1 MRSLADAIRLL
12 RAAPR
17 HADGLRALARAIG
30 FPAPRVVPAHTA
42 RALGRPDGGVERA
55 VRDDGTAAL
64 LLHDLPAAAWR
75 EAIAR
80 AAATLDRTHDPRRW
94 LLLARTDDATHVVVA
109 TWLAAPRAPRIAA
122 LAVRHDAILDADAQ
136 SLLALAATLAHPVAE
151 PSAVALR
158 WHELLGR
165 TAVTRRVFVQLEAR
179 VLALADAWTGR
190 IGDED
195 RRTLAI
201 VTTAR
206 LLFLKFLEAKGWLD
220 GDRDFLARHAHAVL
234 ASGGGLWRRLC
245 CPLTFGTLNTPPAR
259 RAAAA
264 RAFGAVPFL
273 NGGLFARTALEDACR
288 RPACDDAPLAAL
300 LLDVLARHRFTAREE
315 AHAWSEAAVDP
326 DMLGRT
332 FEALMHPASRRGS
345 GTFYTPAPLA
355 HELVH
360 DALAR
365 TLARTDLPLDDTRA
379 ALAGTPPADAAL
391 RHALA
396 TRAATLR
403 CLDPACGSGSLLVT
417 ALEAL
422 ATLRHACGD
431 ARALHAIRRD
441 VLAHSIFG
449 VDIAP
454 LAVWLTELRCWLAL
468 VLDDE
473 TADPRRVTPL
483 PNLDHNIRAGDALAG
498 PPFGTPVTG
507 ARGIAT
513 LRTRYLRASG
523 TAKRALARRLDAAE
537 RAIARAHADARV
549 ATLVHERRELLA
561 TARARTLFGHR
572 TGLDPAAR
580 RTLATCRTALAD
592 ARRQQRAL
600 ATGAP
605 LPFAF
610 ATHFA
615 DAAHAG
621 GFDLIVGNPPW
632 VRPHRTD
639 ATTRATLRTHFAA
652 LSRTADR
659 AAFGAQP
666 DVAAAFTLR
675 ALELLRPHGIL
686 ALALPAKLWRS
697 LAGGALRARLL
708 ADTTP
713 LALADF
719 GDDPAGFAAA
729 VYPSTL
735 VARRLAPES
744 PMRTRPAPSRDASAR
759 NVTSLEVRPLD
770 AGSLGVGSRDVGPLD
785 ARALHA
791 PSIDAPS
798 LDATARDATGTLR
811 HFAVPL
817 ARLGHPADP
826 HAPWRLVPTAVRD
839 AADALADAGT
849 RWLDAPLPP
858 PTLGLKTGCNAAFL
872 VDSHAL
878 PPDLRPFA
886 RPALR
891 GDGVAPWATPPRGQH
906 LVLPL
911 DDDAAPLASLP
922 TGIARHLAP
931 HEHALR
937 ARADLK
943 PRDPWWTL
951 FRTDLVARG
960 GWRVCWADIA
970 RSLRATLLPPQS
982 TTVPLN
988 SCYGVRC
995 TDAIDALALLALLNA
1010 PLASAFLALVAEP
1023 ARGGF
1028 LRFLGFTT
1036 TTLPL
1041 PDWDR
1046 ARHLLAPIAARARR
1060 GDAPAPRTLHDATLA
1075 AYGLRHAT
1083 VAPLLDWA
1091 TDTRRA
1097 PVAP

>member
-1 MRSLADAIRLL
+1 MYDRAMRSLADAITLL
-12 RAAPR
+12 RAAHR
-17 HADGLRALARAIG
+17 HADGLHALAQSLG
-30 FPAPRVVPAHTA
+30 FPAPRTVPAPTA
-42 RALGRPDGGVERA
+42 RALGRPNGTVHRA
-55 VRDDGTAAL
+55 VRDDGTATL
-64 LLHDLPAAAWR
+64 VLHDLPATTWR
-75 EAIAR
+75 DTIAR
-80 AAATLDRTHDPRRW
+80 TAATLDRTHDPRRW
-94 LLLARTDDATHVVVA
+94 LLLARTDDGTLVVVA
-109 TWLAAPRAPRIAA
+109 TWLAAPRGPRIAA
-122 LAVRHDAILDADAQ
+122 LAVRHDEILDADAQ
-136 SLLALAATLAHPVAE
+136 SLLALAATLAHPVADA
-151 PSAVALR
+151 STAALR

-165 TAVTRRVFVQLEAR
+165 TAVTRRVFLQLESR
-179 VLALADAWTGR
+179 VLTLADAWTGR
-190 IGDED
+190 ITDED

-206 LLFLKFLEAKGWLD
+206 LLFLKFLETKGWLD
-220 GDRDFLARHAHAVL
+220 GDRDFLARHAHRIL
-234 ASGGGLWRRLC
+234 ATGGGLWRRLA

-259 RAAAA
+259 RAATA

-273 NGGLFARTALEDACR
+273 NGGLFARTPLEDACR
-288 RPACDDAPLAAL
+288 RPTCDDDALAAL

-315 AHAWSEAAVDP
+315 AHTWSEAAVDP

-332 FEALMHPASRRGS
+332 FEALMHPANRRGS

-365 TLARTDLPLDDTRA
+365 TLAGHDLPLDATRA
-379 ALAGTPPADAAL
+379 ALAGIAPADASRADTTL
-391 RHALA
+391 RHTLA
-396 TRAATLR
+396 ARAATLR

-417 ALEAL
+417 ALDAL

-431 ARALHAIRRD
+431 ARPRHTIRRD

-498 PPFGTPVTG
+498 PAFGPTITG

-523 TAKRALARRLDAAE
+523 TAKRTLARRLDAAE
-537 RAIARAHADARV
+537 RAIARAHADARLT
-549 ATLVHERRELLA
+549 ALTHQRRELLA
-561 TARARTLFGHR
+561 AARARTLFGHR
-572 TGLDPAAR
+572 TGLDAAAR
-580 RTLATCRTALAD
+580 RTLAATRSAIAD

-615 DAAHAG
+615 DAALAG
-621 GFDLIVGNPPW
+621 GFDVVVGNPPW

-639 ATTRATLRTHFAA
+639 TATRDTLRTHYAA
-652 LSRTADR
+652 LSRTATR
-659 AAFGAQP
+659 TAFGAQP

-675 ALELLRPHGIL
+675 ALDLLRPDGIL

-708 ADTTP
+708 ADATP

-719 GDDPAGFAAA
+719 GDDPTGFAAA

-735 VARRLAPES
+735 VARRLTHEPT
-744 PMRTRPAPSRDASAR
+744 MPAPITA
-759 NVTSLEVRPLD
+759 TTTLD
-770 AGSLGVGSRDVGPLD
+770 AL
-785 ARALHA
+785 
-791 PSIDAPS
+791 
-798 LDATARDATGTLR
+798 ARDAAGTL
-811 HFAVPL
+811 HTFPVPL
-817 ARLGHPADP
+817 ARLGHATDA
-826 HAPWRLVPTAVRD
+826 HAPWRLVPAAVRD
-839 AADALADAGT
+839 AADTLADAGT
-849 RWLDAPLPP
+849 RWLDSPLPP
-858 PTLGLKTGCNAAFL
+858 PTLGLKTGLNAAFL
-872 VDSHAL
+872 VASRDLDA
-878 PPDLRPFA
+878 DLRPFT

-891 GDGVAPWATPPRGQH
+891 GDGVTPWTTPSNGQH

-911 DDDAAPLASLP
+911 DDDTAPLASLP
-922 TGIARHLAP
+922 APLARHLAP
-931 HEHALR
+931 HERALR

-943 PRDPWWTL
+943 PRDRWWTL
-951 FRTDLVARG
+951 FRTELVARG
-960 GWRVCWADIA
+960 GWRVCWADISRA
-970 RSLRATLLPPQS
+970 LRATLLPPQS
-982 TTVPLN
+982 ATVPLN

-995 TDAIDALALLALLNA
+995 TDAIDALALVALLNA
-1010 PLASAFLALVAEP
+1010 PLTSAFLALIAEP

-1028 LRFLGFTT
+1028 HRFLGFTT
-1036 TTLPL
+1036 TSLPL

-1046 ARHLLAPIAARARR
+1046 ARHTLAPLAARARR
-1060 GDAPAPRTLHDATLA
+1060 GDVPDARTLHHATLT
-1075 AYGLRHAT
+1075 AYGLRHDT
-1083 VAPLLDWA
+1083 VAPLLAWA
-1091 TDTRRA
+1091 IDPRRA
-1097 PVAP
+1097 PHDLTHSAHAS

>member
-1 MRSLADAIRLL
+1 MRSIADAIRTL
-12 RAAPR
+12 RAAHD

-30 FPAPRVVPAHTA
+30 FPAPRAVPAHTA
-42 RALGRPDGGVERA
+42 RALGRADGTVERA

-64 LLHDLPAAAWR
+64 LLHDLPATAWR

-94 LLLARTDDATHVVVA
+94 LLLARTDDGAQVVVA

-151 PSAVALR
+151 PSAAALR

-179 VLALADAWTGR
+179 VLALADAWSGR

-220 GDRDFLARHAHAVL
+220 GDRDFLARHAQHVL
-234 ASGGGLWRRLC
+234 GTGGALWRRLV
-245 CPLTFGTLNTPPAR
+245 CPLTFGTLNTPPGR

-273 NGGLFARTALEDACR
+273 NGGLFARTPLEDACR
-288 RPACDDAPLAAL
+288 RPGCDDAPLAAL

-365 TLARTDLPLDDTRA
+365 TLARDDVPLDAARA
-379 ALAGTPPADAAL
+379 ALVGTPPDHDAL
-391 RHALA
+391 RRTLA
-396 TRAATLR
+396 SRAATLR
-403 CLDPACGSGSLLVT
+403 CLDPACGSGGLLVT

-431 ARALHAIRRD
+431 PRALHAIRRD

-468 VLDDE
+468 VLDDD
-473 TADPRRVTPL
+473 TADPRRVAPL

-498 PPFGTPVTG
+498 PAFGTTVAA

-523 TAKRALARRLDAAE
+523 AAKRALARRLDAAE
-537 RAIARAHADARV
+537 RAVARAHADARV
-549 ATLVHERRELLA
+549 TALAHERRELLA
-561 TARARTLFGHR
+561 TARARTLFGQR

-580 RTLATCRTALAD
+580 RTLAACRAALAD
-592 ARRQQRAL
+592 ARRHQRAL

-621 GFDLIVGNPPW
+621 GFDVVIGNPPW

-639 ATTRATLRTHFAA
+639 AATRATLRTHYAA

-675 ALELLRPHGIL
+675 TLELLRPHGIL

-719 GDDPAGFAAA
+719 GDDPTGFAAA

-735 VARRLAPES
+735 VARRHAHEPR
-744 PMRTRPAPSRDASAR
+744 MPALPSAHP
-759 NVTSLEVRPLD
+759 TP
-770 AGSLGVGSRDVGPLD
+770 
-785 ARALHA
+785 HA
-791 PSIDAPS
+791 PTHAAAHDATS
-798 LDATARDATGTLR
+798 LDATARDAAGTL
-811 HFAVPL
+811 HTFAVPL
-817 ARLGHPADP
+817 PRLGHPTDA
-826 HAPWRLVPTAVRD
+826 HAPWRLVPTEVRD
-839 AADALADAGT
+839 AADAIADAGT

-858 PTLGLKTGCNAAFL
+858 PTLGCKTGCNAAFL
-872 VDSHAL
+872 VDSRDLA
-878 PPDLRPFA
+878 PALRPWA

-891 GDGVAPWATPPRGQH
+891 GDGVVPWATPPQGQH

-911 DDDAAPLASLP
+911 DDDATPLASLP
-922 TGIARHLAP
+922 AALARHLAP
-931 HEHALR
+931 HERTLR
-937 ARADLK
+937 TRADLR
-943 PRDPWWTL
+943 PRDAWWTV
-951 FRTDLVARG
+951 FRTDLVPRG
-960 GWRVCWADIA
+960 GWRVCWADVS

-1010 PLASAFLALVAEP
+1010 PLTSAFLALVAEP

-1046 ARHLLAPIAARARR
+1046 ARQLLAPLAARARR
-1060 GDAPAPRTLHDATLA
+1060 GDPPDARTLHHATLA

-1083 VAPLLDWA
+1083 VAPLLAWTLAPHRTPLDLAPPA
-1091 TDTRRA
+1091 TTSA
-1097 PVAP
+1097 A